1 MEFGGFYGIVRK
13 WKTLAEWK
21 AQVKNTCA
29 NGEVVG
35 EEHQQRRKN
44 TWGMLCIS
52 GKTVPTWTGKKIYLY
67 VKEFMPVISLFQ
79 GLIIYM
85 FYLDNKQH
93 KLPHIHVKYND
104 LDAVYSIPDGILLEG
119 SLPSAKEKLV
129 LAWIELRKED
139 LMADWQLAVAGQAI
153 FKIDPLK

>member
-1 MEFGGFYGIVRK
+1 
-13 WKTLAEWK
+13 
-21 AQVKNTCA
+21 
-29 NGEVVG
+29 
-35 EEHQQRRKN
+35 
-44 TWGMLCIS
+44 
-52 GKTVPTWTGKKIYLY
+52 
-67 VKEFMPVISLFQ
+67 MPVISLFQ

-104 LDAVYSIPDGILLEG
+104 QNAVYTIPDGNLLEG
-119 SLPSAKEKLV
+119 SLPAAKEKLV
-129 LAWIELRKED
+129 VAWIELRKED